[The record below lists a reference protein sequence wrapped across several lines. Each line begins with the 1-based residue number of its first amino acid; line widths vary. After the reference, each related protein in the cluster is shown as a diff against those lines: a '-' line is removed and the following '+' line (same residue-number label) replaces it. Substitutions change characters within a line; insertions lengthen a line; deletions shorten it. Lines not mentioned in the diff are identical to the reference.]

1 MSSLFWGIAFG
12 AAGAFLLDPQQGRRR
27 RTELRDKWERGM
39 NNTRQ
44 FADAAKRDPH
54 QRDRA
59 LMGGA
64 AATLYLY
71 GLVRGGIGGLAA
83 IVLGSAVLARAV
95 GERPFGEVIE
105 AARDRLEEKA
115 RP

>member
-1 MSSLFWGIAFG
+1 MSSMFWGIALG
-12 AAGAFLLDPQQGRRR
+12 AAGAFLFDPQHGPRRR
-27 RTELRDKWERGM
+27 AQLRAKWERGVNDM
-39 NNTRQ
+39 
-44 FADAAKRDPH
+44 H

-83 IVLGSAVLARAV
+83 IVLGSAVLARAL
-95 GERPFGEVIE
+95 GNRPEGKL
-105 AARDRLEEKA
+105 LEEA
-115 RP
+115 REKLST